1 MPKSEKLLSHFGLK
15 KHLILGNYELTKI
28 KTSRKILKR
37 HGHYTYD
44 IRLIFTPLKNINY
57 NDLYRKLLGLI
68 KSPKIIN
75 SSNIIKENRTYKCH
89 IDNPDDVFEDYNLN
103 IIFNLYGHARR
114 VNKNIVRVCRIT

>member
-1 MPKSEKLLSHFGLK
+1 MPKSEKLLSHFGIK

-68 KSPKIIN
+68 KSPKIIKGIRN
-75 SSNIIKENRTYKCH
+75 PYKCR
-89 IDNPDDVFEDYNLN
+89 IYQPYDIVELN
-103 IIFNLYGHARR
+103 NSDIIFYLNGHAKR
-114 VNKNIVRVCRIT
+114 VY